1 MNRLLA
7 FVLVLSLGLFALS
20 VTSPLVFGGAAG
32 QTVNGDTNGDGDRDI
47 SDATYYLRW
56 LFQGGPEPVEIVCPV
71 DQSDRVAELEA
82 QLAAAQVQILNRDV
96 ELARCNDER
105 NDAAANF
112 QLRLDDANAQI
123 AALQDQLAA
132 ANAQVAAQ
140 AEQIAELEGQDNSDC
155 PGGLFSQFVV
165 EDCPPDPRI
174 VRSVAREGVSI
185 TDEECQMLAESLH
198 SDNPVFAIL
207 IDRANRIVRYREDDA
222 PPEMIAIEMERMT
235 RYFSDFFRFGGPMA
249 SEWFSW
255 CELECPE

>member
-7 FVLVLSLGLFALS
+7 FVLVLSLCLFGLS

-71 DQSDRVAELEA
+71 DQGDRVAELEA
-82 QLAAAQVQILNRDV
+82 QLAAANAENEALVDQNTAQ
-96 ELARCNDER
+96 AG
-105 NDAAANF
+105 
-112 QLRLDDANAQI
+112 QLT
-123 AALQDQLAA
+123 ALQDQLTA

-155 PGGLFSQFVV
+155 SGGFFSQFVV
-165 EDCPPDPRI
+165 RRDCPLDFDGM
-174 VRSVAREGVSI
+174 RSVAREGAPFD
-185 TDEECQMLAESLH
+185 DEECQMLADIMRGE
-198 SDNPVFAIL
+198 NPAFYPAI
-207 IDRANRIVRYREDDA
+207 DMANRIAREREDGA
-222 PPEMIAIEMERMT
+222 PPEFIAREMERFT
-235 RYFSDFFRFGGPMA
+235 RYFRDFFMFSPLEA
-249 SEWFSW
+249 SDWFSW

>member
-7 FVLVLSLGLFALS
+7 FVLVLSLCLFALS
-20 VTSPLVFGGAAG
+20 VTSPMVFGGAAG

-112 QLRLDDANAQI
+112 QLRLDNANAQI
-123 AALQDQLAA
+123 AALQDQLDA

-155 PGGLFSQFVV
+155 SGGWFSQFVV
-165 EDCPPDPRI
+165 EDCPPELA
-174 VRSVAREGVSI
+174 RSVAR
-185 TDEECQMLAESLH
+185 DEDGPWDDSDCQMFGDLNPFTLGVAEW
-198 SDNPVFAIL
+198 AIRAQEEPEDF
-207 IDRANRIVRYREDDA
+207 IAMDRF
-222 PPEMIAIEMERMT
+222 T
-235 RYFSDFFRFGGPMA
+235 RYLSDFFRFGGPEA
-249 SEWFSW
+249 TEWIRW

>member
-7 FVLVLSLGLFALS
+7 FVLVLSLCLFALS
-20 VTSPLVFGGAAG
+20 VTSPMVFGGAAG

-112 QLRLDDANAQI
+112 QLRLGEANAQI
-123 AALQDQLAA
+123 AALQDQLDA

-155 PGGLFSQFVV
+155 SGGLFSQFLV
-165 EDCPPDPRI
+165 EDCPAPPQDW
-174 VRSVAREGVSI
+174 RSVAREGAPF
-185 TDEECQMLAESLH
+185 DDFDCQMLAERLNDGAPWDLSRMARLALQVD
-198 SDNPVFAIL
+198 S
-207 IDRANRIVRYREDDA
+207 A
-222 PPEMIAIEMERMT
+222 PPEMISREMVTFT
-235 RYFSDFFRFGGPMA
+235 RYLGDFFMFNRMEA
-249 SEWFSW
+249 TEWFSW